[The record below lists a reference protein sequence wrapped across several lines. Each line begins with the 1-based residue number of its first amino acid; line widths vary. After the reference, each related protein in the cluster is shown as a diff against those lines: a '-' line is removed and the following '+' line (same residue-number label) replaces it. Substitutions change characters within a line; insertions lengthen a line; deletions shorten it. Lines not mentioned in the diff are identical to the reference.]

1 MAPTAVDSVASAAY
15 HPAKTAISTQPLHRR
30 NATPTTASK
39 TAVAAHR
46 GLLSAAEVAE
56 IRAFAATQTRPEQIQ
71 SRSHDDT
78 RIVTYLSYERAFRR
92 RLPEIYAKLRGVAL
106 AKHVAEGGDA
116 SQRFELRV
124 AEHHV
129 VTPGGGL
136 FDPQHVDAGSLVT
149 VDVMLDADFEGGAF
163 RTLEDGAAVSHA
175 DVFRD
180 PGDVV
185 VFLSLKRH
193 HVDRVTAGARRVLVL
208 EFWDGPERGC
218 PHRCERP
225 RGACDVAVHD
235 AVLAGAGDFGAAF
248 FDALDPALVRDA
260 MAALERDD

>member
-1 MAPTAVDSVASAAY
+1 MIASA
-15 HPAKTAISTQPLHRR
+15 QPLHRR

-149 VDVMLDADFEGGAF
+149 VDVMLDAAFEGGAF

-225 RGACDVAVHD
+225 RGACDATVERLKARDEEDFACALFESVGDDVISAVRE
-235 AVLAGAGDFGAAF
+235 AAENE
-248 FDALDPALVRDA
+248 AREE
-260 MAALERDD
+260 AARACPQ